1 MGFTP
6 REGSI
11 PSSGTFN
18 FPLCSSAPRVGE
30 SESMR
35 NKGVGASRSNLAA
48 RSTGRHRMMASRHS
62 SATNQTA
69 CGWSQARSCW
79 RRDWASAPNGAGPR
93 TSPFAGGRAVN
104 SFTQIEREYAT
115 FVTIVGRV
123 ARGPWGSID
132 VDGRAGVVR
141 QQVTLTV
148 GGSQGANGITSQ
160 TSETSHAL
168 SAVTAGAD
176 ATMRVVDHLGVGT
189 LVRLTGTNRPT
200 GFVRA
205 YSLGLFVRAW
215 W

>member
-1 MGFTP
+1 VRVRLPPPALSIFLSVLLLL
-6 REGSI
+6 GSAGASDAQQGSGRVAI
-11 PSSGTFN
+11 QLGRALNGPSPDDGEPAFERYEPNNVWLVSGEVM
-18 FPLCSSAPRVGE
+18 LAPRL
-30 SESMR
+30 
-35 NKGVGASRSNLAA
+35 GVGAE
-48 RSTGRHRMMASRHS
+48 
-62 SATNQTA
+62 
-69 CGWSQARSCW
+69 W
-79 RRDWASAPNGAGPR
+79 RRPKDVTFGR
-93 TSPFAGGRAVN
+93 GRAVN
-104 SFTQIEREYAT
+104 AFTQIEREYAT
-115 FVTIVGRV
+115 FITIVGRV

-132 VDGRAGVVR
+132 VMAGPGIVR

-148 GGSQGANGITSQ
+148 GGSQGGNAFTSQ
-160 TSETSHAL
+160 TSETSNAL